1 MDDMS
6 HKTSEPGQSALMR
19 LFIVAWGCCTVFYF
33 LEYAVRSS
41 PAVMVPELGALF
53 GVSTLGVSSIL
64 GTYYYTYASTSLVA
78 GILLDNFGAKYVIA
92 SGAFILGIGCLV
104 FSLPN
109 PLWGDVGRLLQG
121 AGSAFAF
128 TGAVYLAAHG
138 FQAQRLATAVG
149 LTQCLG
155 MLGGSAGQLV
165 VGPLIKGHLSA
176 GAFWILIGL
185 LIVSVAVLLVSVT
198 PRETRAAA
206 TARGAESWLAPYK
219 VVFSNPQSYLC
230 GAVAGLLFAPTT
242 ILDMV
247 WGVRFLQ
254 QDSGF
259 TYGSAVF
266 TASMVPMGWVI
277 GCPLLGWVADLQ
289 HRRKPALIAGALLML
304 ACIVQLT
311 YLPGLLP
318 VWLTLLFFG
327 IGSGAAMIPYTIIK
341 EVNPDR
347 VKGSAIGAMN
357 FLTFA
362 TTAVIGPI
370 FAGNFGKTLGTT
382 ADRVEHLRQT
392 NQFWI
397 CVVVFALLLTAL
409 LRETGV
415 APKRSPGLSPGTSL

>member
-1 MDDMS
+1 
-6 HKTSEPGQSALMR
+6 
-19 LFIVAWGCCTVFYF
+19 
-33 LEYAVRSS
+33 
-41 PAVMVPELGALF
+41 MVPELGALF
-53 GVSTLGVSSIL
+53 GVSTLGVSAIL
-64 GTYYYTYASTSLVA
+64 GTYYYTYATTSLIA

-92 SGAFILGIGCLV
+92 GGALILGLGCMI
-104 FSLPN
+104 FSMPA
-109 PLWGDVGRLLQG
+109 PLMGDIGRLLQG

-128 TGAVYLAAHG
+128 TGAVYLASHG

-176 GAFWILIGL
+176 PAFWMVMGL
-185 LIVSVAVLLVSVT
+185 LVIAVAASLMFIT
-198 PRETRAAA
+198 PKERRPPTVGRSAAV
-206 TARGAESWLAPYK
+206 WLAPYK
-219 VVFSNPQSYLC
+219 LVFSNPQSYLC

-259 TYGSAVF
+259 SYGTAVF

-277 GCPLLGWVADLQ
+277 GCPLLGWVADHL

-311 YLPGLLP
+311 FLRAALP
-318 VWLTLLFFG
+318 VWSTLLLFG

-341 EVNPDR
+341 EVNPDE

-362 TTAVIGPI
+362 VTGLIGPI
-370 FAGNFGKTLGTT
+370 FAGNFGKTLETT
-382 ADRVEHLRQT
+382 VDRTEHLRQT
-392 NQFWI
+392 HIFWI
-397 CVVVFALLLTAL
+397 FVIVFALVLMMA
-409 LRETGV
+409 LRETGRD
-415 APKRSPGLSPGTSL
+415 PEPSPRLAVGTAS